1 MSGYHWLA
9 SYPKSGNTW
18 LRLALSSL
26 SRDGAPPDF
35 AAKVGFAPIASN
47 RSPFDLLLD
56 VDSAD
61 LTDEE
66 AEALRPCFYAL
77 EARRHAA
84 PQLRKVHDAW
94 TLTST
99 GEPLFPPALTLGTLY
114 IARDPRDVAVSL
126 AAHLG
131 MTVDEAIAAMAAPEA
146 TLARGGK
153 RGKTQLSQRLLTW
166 SAHVQSW
173 LDAPGMPPP
182 LLLRYEDMTADAAGA
197 LLRVARHLGWATERE
212 AVERAVAATRFDALF
227 AAEEQYGFHERPL
240 KAERFF
246 RRGIAG
252 GWRDTLTS
260 AQADQIERDHATV
273 MARLGYV

>member
-61 LTDEE
+61 LTDDE
-66 AEALRPCFYAL
+66 AEALRPRFYEL
-77 EARRHAA
+77 EARRHAE

-99 GEPLFPPALTLGTLY
+99 GEALFPPALTLGTLY

-131 MTVDEAIAAMAAPEA
+131 MTVDEAITAMATPAA

-166 SAHVQSW
+166 SAHVESW
-173 LDAPGMPPP
+173 LDAPGMPQP
-182 LLLRYEDMTADAAGA
+182 LLLRYEDMTVDAAGS
-197 LLRVARHLGWATERE
+197 LLKVARHLGWAAEPA
-212 AVERAVAATRFDALF
+212 AVERAVSATRFDALF
-227 AAEEQYGFHERPL
+227 AAEEQYGFHERPI

-273 MARLGYV
+273 MARLGYA

>member
-26 SRDGAPPDF
+26 SRGGAPPDF

-61 LTDEE
+61 LKDEE

-131 MTVDEAIAAMAAPEA
+131 MTVDEAIAAMAAPTA

-153 RGKTQLSQRLLTW
+153 RGKTQLAQRLLTW
-166 SAHVQSW
+166 SAHVESW

-182 LLLRYEDMTADAAGA
+182 LLLRYEDMTVDAAGA
-197 LLRVARHLGWATERE
+197 LLRVARYLGWAAERE